1 MSFERQKFLS
11 LIKNNLSICS
21 FKDCAK
27 ISDGKN
33 TLDGIN
39 GRLDVAEIEDI
50 QIEIISETEK

>member
-1 MSFERQKFLS
+1 M
-11 LIKNNLSICS
+11 
-21 FKDCAK
+21 DCAK

-39 GRLDVAEIEDI
+39 GRLDVAEKINEIEDI